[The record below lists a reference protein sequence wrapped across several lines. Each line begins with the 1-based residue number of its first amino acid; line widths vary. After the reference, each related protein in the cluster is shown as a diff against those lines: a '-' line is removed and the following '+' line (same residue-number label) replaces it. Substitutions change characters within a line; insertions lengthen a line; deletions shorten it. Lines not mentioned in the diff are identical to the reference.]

1 MNRGDAMVCE
11 NRRDAMLPRWRGAA
25 ALLSACLFVQ
35 GCASIDRF
43 FEESPGSVEL
53 IGLGARPVFLG
64 RALVAGA
71 YVRKESEDSYWFSD
85 VPFESLLA
93 HERGEPLQDAL
104 FVHAQLLWTPK
115 PGLTPLDSTA
125 TNLALRVVVVS
136 RGEIGI
142 YGGAGFA
149 RPDGDP
155 TVGPMSLEIEG
166 ATLTLLDKTPGFH
179 DLLSP
184 VGLDAT
190 LHAPLAPEEA
200 NRWRRGV
207 SQFATNAL
215 GKSMWVDGTPLP
227 GLETASRADA
237 ARPTT

>member
-1 MNRGDAMVCE
+1 
-11 NRRDAMLPRWRGAA
+11 
-25 ALLSACLFVQ
+25 
-35 GCASIDRF
+35 
-43 FEESPGSVEL
+43 
-53 IGLGARPVFLG
+53 
-64 RALVAGA
+64 
-71 YVRKESEDSYWFSD
+71 
-85 VPFESLLA
+85 
-93 HERGEPLQDAL
+93 
-104 FVHAQLLWTPK
+104 
-115 PGLTPLDSTA
+115 
-125 TNLALRVVVVS
+125 
-136 RGEIGI
+136 
-142 YGGAGFA
+142 
-149 RPDGDP
+149 
-155 TVGPMSLEIEG
+155 MSLEIEG